1 MPLPSRIPPA
11 CLFGLAG
18 ILLLPPAPAGA
29 QPPPC
34 PAPVTPPPPAVD
46 VAPAPTEVRARQAR
60 AIRDGISVFS
70 GDVELTRAGERL
82 TADYLRY
89 DRSQD
94 RIEASGNVTLQTPEG
109 DLYRT
114 NELHLELEEYL
125 GHAGPGTYEIARIPA
140 RGDAARVDFRGR
152 ELTVLSGVRYTTCPA
167 DRDDWFLTVREL
179 ELDTAKD
186 IGTARHTMVHFMGVP
201 VFYFPYL
208 SFPISDERKSG
219 FLVPRVGHTDK
230 SGTEF
235 AAPYYFNLA
244 PNYDA
249 TVTPRL
255 LSKRGLQL
263 QNEFRYLTPRASG
276 AVELEILP
284 GDNVYGDDRVAG
296 RYGHR
301 QVFSPFWSASIDL
314 RGVSDKQYLEDFG
327 DHLGITSQTHLPQ
340 NAELSYRGSLL
351 AFTARA
357 AGYQTVDPT
366 IAPAARPYARL
377 PQLLLATGTTTAANA
392 INYHFEGEW
401 VNFERNVGVTGQ
413 RLNVAPGASLPLT
426 ASWGFLTPRVGARHI
441 GYRLSRTEEERASV
455 TAGVFSL
462 DGGLFFERE
471 TRFAERP
478 YLQTLEPRLFYLYV
492 PYRDQDRLPN
502 FDTALPDLSFASLF
516 RENRLVGGDRIA
528 DANQVTAAVTTRF
541 LDDADGTERL
551 RLSLGRIYYFDD
563 LRVNVPAGARTP
575 AASDLL
581 VEAAAWLRANVH
593 ARAFVQWNRERDEA
607 ARASLYLQY
616 QPARE
621 RIVNLGYQL
630 IRGEIE
636 QTDVSTEW
644 PLTARLRLRARSL
657 YSLRD
662 ERNLESYAG
671 VVYQTCCWALRVF
684 GSRRF
689 SPPAAQVNAFHLELE
704 LTGLGSLGKAPRSP
718 LEQGLFTFS
727 AGNTAATP

>member
-1 MPLPSRIPPA
+1 MPLPSRIPPT
-11 CLFGLAG
+11 CLSGLTAA
-18 ILLLPPAPAGA
+18 LLLLSTPAGA
-29 QPPPC
+29 QTPPC
-34 PAPVTPPPPAVD
+34 PPPAAPSAAAAD
-46 VAPAPTEVRARQAR
+46 AAPAPTEVRARQAR
-60 AIRDGISVFS
+60 TIRDGISVFS
-70 GDVELTRAGERL
+70 GDVELTRAGQRL
-82 TADYLRY
+82 TADSLRY
-89 DRSQD
+89 DQPRD
-94 RIEASGNVTLQTPEG
+94 RIEASGEVQLRTPQG

-114 NELHLELEEYL
+114 DELHLELDTHV
-125 GHAGPGTYEIARIPA
+125 GHAGAGTYEIGRVPA

-152 ELTVLSGVRYTTCPA
+152 DLTVLTRARYTTCSA

-186 IGTARHTMVHFMGVP
+186 IGTARHAAVRFMGVP

-263 QNEFRYLTPRASG
+263 QNELRYLTPRAGG
-276 AVELEILP
+276 AVELEVLP
-284 GDNVYGDDRVAG
+284 GDNVYGDDRAAG
-296 RYGHR
+296 RYWHR
-301 QVFSPFWSASIDL
+301 HAFSPFWSANIDL

-340 NAELSYRGSLL
+340 NAELNYRGPLL

-357 AGYQTVDPT
+357 AGYQTVDPA
-366 IAPAARPYARL
+366 IAPDARPYARL
-377 PQLLLATGTTTAANA
+377 PQLLLATGAPASANE

-401 VNFERNVGVTGQ
+401 VNFERDVGVTGT
-413 RLNVAPGASLPLT
+413 RLNAAPGVSLPLA

-441 GYRLSRTEEERASV
+441 GYRLSGTDEERASV

-462 DGGLFFERE
+462 DGGLVFERE
-471 TRFAERP
+471 TRLGERP
-478 YLQTLEPRLFYLYV
+478 YTQTLEPRLFYLYV
-492 PYRDQDRLPN
+492 PHRDQDRLPN
-502 FDTALPDLSFASLF
+502 FDTGVPDLSFASLF

-541 LDDADGTERL
+541 LDDHDGTERL

-563 LRVNVPAGARTP
+563 LRVNVPAGTRTP
-575 AASDLL
+575 GASDLL
-581 VEAAAWLRANVH
+581 AEAAAWFPANVH

-616 QPARE
+616 QPARD

-636 QTDVSTEW
+636 QTDVATEW

-662 ERNLESYAG
+662 DRNLESYAG

-689 SPPAAQVNAFHLELE
+689 SAPAEQVNAFHLELE
-704 LTGLGSLGKAPRSP
+704 LTGLGKLGKAPQSP
-718 LEQGLFTFS
+718 LEQGLFSFPATG
-727 AGNTAATP
+727 AAATP